1 KNLKLEIIELG
12 YISEQEKLELLNNA
26 DMFVLP
32 SFYEGFGM
40 SILEAQAVG
49 CPVIT
54 SDVSSMPEVAGQGA
68 ILVEPRN
75 IEQITKNMYKIIS
88 DNNLR
93 KDLIEKGNQNVKRFS
108 WEKCAQ
114 ETLKVILGS
123 DSKVR
128 PEIP

>member
-1 KNLKLEIIELG
+1 
-12 YISEQEKLELLNNA
+12 SEQEKLELLNNA